1 MIKIGQ
7 SKEWSWIIFE
17 YDITNMMLK
26 LSCKIVYFCSEEGD
40 CQLEEIPAEEPKM
53 FIDLL
58 NTRGRDGWE
67 LVQLNFGENGVLAF
81 WKT

>member
-1 MIKIGQ
+1 MDH
-7 SKEWSWIIFE
+7 FE
-17 YDITNMMLK
+17 YDITKHDAEALMQ
-26 LSCKIVYFCSEEGD
+26 IVYFCSEQGD
-40 CQLEEIPAEEPKM
+40 CKLEEIPAEEPKM

-81 WKT
+81 WKRKLTHP